1 MLIQFTAS
9 RRQPDGHRGHRSFNN
24 MTTSLQQRLIEK
36 TETNEGLAAPQH
48 KLDNIDL
55 TLLAMLEKNARLTN
69 IELSSRI
76 GLSPQPCV
84 ARWRNLE
91 AKGFILG
98 YRAEIDA
105 RKLGFNVT
113 AFVYVGLKSQANSD
127 LRAFESEL
135 KMWGIVDE
143 AYALQGEVDYL
154 LHCVTRDL
162 TELKTFLKEVLLLSP
177 SVKTVKTSIL
187 MEVVKRGA
195 GLPISRLLAS

>member
-1 MLIQFTAS
+1 
-9 RRQPDGHRGHRSFNN
+9 